1 MNAIRP
7 RILML
12 VAGLLLSGASAR
24 GDEEPAAEPLE
35 LTRLRQ
41 QFQHR
46 LDQELEPWREKYRKE
61 LQKLEDRMIAE
72 RKLVEALAVKKEREA
87 NAPLSTEP
95 AAATGSSKVPGSED
109 ETRDMLIGTVW
120 LVYQKDDRKRAA
132 PVDVFHFLDAG
143 NVYVFSR
150 KNSFKW
156 SAQTKADV
164 YLQFPEGKFD
174 INIDF
179 QKMEGSSKFLGID
192 YVIVNPGSSNASRK

>member
-12 VAGLLLSGASAR
+12 VAGLLLSGAGAR

-46 LDQELEPWREKYRKE
+46 LDQELAPWREKYRKE

-87 NAPLSTEP
+87 SAPLSTEP
-95 AAATGSSKVPGSED
+95 AAAAGSSRVPGSVSEAR
-109 ETRDMLIGTVW
+109 ETLAGTVW
-120 LVYQKDDRKRAA
+120 LVYLKEDRKREA
-132 PVDVFHFLDAG
+132 PVDIYHFLTEDSAFVFSQKRTFQWSLNAENEVTIPFVAG
-143 NVYVFSR
+143 NIEMKLDFSKNQGDSKYQTTEHVIVLAGRPATSR
-150 KNSFKW
+150 K
-156 SAQTKADV
+156 
-164 YLQFPEGKFD
+164 
-174 INIDF
+174 
-179 QKMEGSSKFLGID
+179 
-192 YVIVNPGSSNASRK
+192 

>member
-12 VAGLLLSGASAR
+12 VAGLLLSGAGAR

-46 LDQELEPWREKYRKE
+46 LDQELAPWREKYRKE

-87 NAPLSTEP
+87 SAPLSTEP
-95 AAATGSSKVPGSED
+95 EAAGAPSKVPNSMTDAHELLVGS
-109 ETRDMLIGTVW
+109 VW
-120 LVYQKDDRKRAA
+120 LVYRKDDKSRGNLI
-132 PVDVFHFLDAG
+132 DTYQFLDKEKVLLLSTKRTFPWSLLSTSEVSVQSLAG
-143 NVYVFSR
+143 TIDMEFNFS
-150 KNSFKW
+150 KW
-156 SAQTKADV
+156 TSEARYQGV
-164 YLQFPEGKFD
+164 
-174 INIDF
+174 
-179 QKMEGSSKFLGID
+179 D
-192 YVIVNPGSSNASRK
+192 YIMIFAGRPASMPK